1 MATYYVETTGN
12 NNNDGLAPATAWLTL
27 EKAETACSDG
37 DTVYVGT
44 LTDGGIFEAT
54 TYFTPAKQIAWI
66 TTRDSI
72 LRGNNNSRVLYLNS
86 NKTKSFTGF
95 VIDCDSSGTSPIY
108 HFEGSGVD
116 QLTTFENCNFIHGN
130 TTAIRLASGM
140 RGVTLLNCTI
150 DAENEDQVLQ
160 MLGGVGGFTMRG
172 CTINVPAGIV
182 MNGVLVQLAALTSG
196 VVRVDGNTINVLP
209 NYAPIRFISGGM
221 DDLEITD
228 NVINVATNNQRT
240 LIELRDI
247 ENTCLISGNT
257 IEFESVWEGCLPI
270 GLTSTVGAGPD
281 CVYTIEDNV
290 INMSKADGYG
300 ILIGD
305 EGGDITS
312 KAGAFNGSIIR
323 RNVMRAAP
331 YYNLPIGNLHG
342 IMMGGNI
349 NIFYEENYV
358 YGAAYAA
365 VCKGQGEAWTDGYI
379 QNNIFEECQH
389 TVRYKG
395 QKDIRCANNVFIGTN
410 GDLAECMAITD
421 NTVGGSEATGS
432 FTRNNIYSINTGYAI
447 ETADTSHVGMTSDY
461 NCFHLTGT
469 AKAGNINGVI
479 YDTLEDLQAAGYDL
493 NSISADP
500 KLKTDR
506 TIDAAS
512 PCFEKGIPIT
522 GVTHVYDSTKSYEIT
537 LAGASSLSMDSPYK
551 NRVPIT

>member
-1 MATYYVETTGN
+1 MAIYYVETTGSDD
-12 NNNDGLAPATAWLTL
+12 NDGSVGSPWLTL
-27 EKAETACSDG
+27 EKAETAASDG
-37 DTVYVGT
+37 DTVNVG
-44 LTDGGIFEAT
+44 GGTYQDAT
-54 TYFTPAKQIAWI
+54 YHLFAKQIAWI
-66 TTRDSI
+66 TTEDAVMRA
-72 LRGNNNSRVLYLNS
+72 NSASRLMYLNS
-86 NKTKSFTGF
+86 NKTKSFKGF
-95 VIDCDSSGTSPIY
+95 VIDCDSSATAPTY

-116 QLTTFENCNFIHGN
+116 QLTTFEECRFIHGN
-130 TTAIRLASGM
+130 TTAARLASGM
-140 RGVTLLNCTI
+140 RGVTLLNCTF
-150 DAENEDQVLQ
+150 DVENEDQLLQ
-160 MLGGVGGFTMRG
+160 MLGGVGGFIMRG
-172 CTINVPAGIV
+172 CTINVPAGIA
-182 MNGVLVQLAALTSG
+182 MNGVLVQLAALTSA
-196 VVRVDGNTINVLP
+196 VVRVDGNTMNVLP

-221 DDLEITD
+221 TDLEITD
-228 NVINVATNNQRT
+228 NVINVDTNNRRT
-240 LIELRDI
+240 LIELKDI

-257 IEFESVWEGCLPI
+257 IEFESTEELCCPI
-270 GLTSTVGAGPD
+270 GLASTVGTGPD

-290 INMSKADGYG
+290 MNMYKADGYG

-305 EGGDITS
+305 EGGDILS

-331 YYNLPIGNLHG
+331 YYNLPIGTLHG
-342 IMMGGNI
+342 IMMGGNK

-365 VCKGQGEAWTDGYI
+365 ACKGQGEAWTDGYI

-421 NTVGGSEATGS
+421 NTVGGSESTGS
-432 FTRNNIYSINTGYAI
+432 YTRNNIYSINTGYAI

-500 KLKTDR
+500 QLKADY

-512 PCFEKGIPIT
+512 PCFEKGFPVT
-522 GVTHVYDSTKSYEIT
+522 GVTHVYDSTKVYEIT
-537 LAGASSLSMDSPYK
+537 LAGAASLSTDSPYK